1 VPCFPFGGTFGRRS
15 SAAVAIHLRKAHKG
29 LRRTGGLKNCPK
41 YGDFPRSPLCQCSA
55 GAIGQHDFNNGID
68 NRFISRVPL
77 GGCLS
82 ACFPI

>member
-1 VPCFPFGGTFGRRS
+1 
-15 SAAVAIHLRKAHKG
+15 
-29 LRRTGGLKNCPK
+29 LKNCPK